1 MTNVVVLKKTDCF
14 KENEES
20 VAGRDGGLVLGN
32 SLGSLRDSVL
42 DEVTRKD
49 ELDSGLYLTGGDG
62 GLLVVVSK
70 TTGLG
75 SNPLKQIVGHG
86 VEDTHG
92 LGMKTSVGVD
102 LLQNPLDVDGVGRLP
117 PPSLLLLLSNVGVGV
132 GRLGRNLGWHD
143 AAAADVLVN

>member
-1 MTNVVVLKKTDCF
+1 MSNVVVLKKTDCL
-14 KENEES
+14 KEIGREES
-20 VAGRDGGLVLGN
+20 VAGRGLVLGN
-32 SLGSLRDSVL
+32 SLGSLRDSML
-42 DEVTRKD
+42 DELTRK
-49 ELDSGLYLTGGDG
+49 EKLDCGLDLTGGDG

-117 PPSLLLLLSNVGVGV
+117 PPSLLLLFSIVEVGVSW
-132 GRLGRNLGWHD
+132 LGRILGWHD
-143 AAAADVLVN
+143 AAAANVLLN

>member
-42 DEVTRKD
+42 DEITTKG
-49 ELDSGLYLTGGDG
+49 ELDCSLDLTGGDG
-62 GLLVVVSK
+62 GPLVDLGK
-70 TTGLG
+70 TASLG
-75 SNPLKQIVGHG
+75 SDPLKQVVGHG
-86 VEDTHG
+86 VEDAHG
-92 LGMKTSVGVD
+92 LGMDTYVGVD

-117 PPSLLLLLSNVGVGV
+117 PPSLLLLFSIVEVGVSW
-132 GRLGRNLGWHD
+132 LGRILGWHD
-143 AAAADVLVN
+143 AAAANVLLN